1 MKRLLLL
8 LIAGLVVLAVAS
20 AVGRKAGKVVAGC
33 DCPCHQEHSVDETS
47 SSSAA
52 GAGDSPYS
60 PEETPSPSA
69 SA

>member
-8 LIAGLVVLAVAS
+8 LIAGLVVLAIVG
-20 AVGRKAGKVVAGC
+20 AVGRKAGKAEAGC
-33 DCPCHQEHSVDETS
+33 DCSCHEEHGVDETS

-52 GAGDSPYS
+52 GVEDSPYS
-60 PEETPSPSA
+60 PAETPSPSA